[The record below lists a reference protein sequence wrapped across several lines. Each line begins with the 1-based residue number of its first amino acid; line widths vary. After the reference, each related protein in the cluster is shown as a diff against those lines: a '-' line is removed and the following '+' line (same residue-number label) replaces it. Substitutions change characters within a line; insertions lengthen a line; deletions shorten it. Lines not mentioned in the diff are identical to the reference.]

1 MAKRVEEFVYGMLT
15 EVFNAEDTA
24 PLAIE
29 AILEAGSFDLGPKS
43 ERIEDPSEWTEE
55 RIRERAGT
63 MDVTRGRPATSR
75 TDYRAG
81 DAELKGYLA
90 YDDALTVK
98 RPGVIVVH
106 EWWGHNAYARQRAEK
121 LAAAGYVALAV
132 DMYGDGRQAAHPDE
146 AGKFAAEVRNNL
158 PLARQR
164 FQAGLEVLKGNPF
177 TDPEKIAAIGYCFG
191 GGVVLQMARE
201 GADLKGAVSFHGAL
215 ESGEPAKAGAVK
227 AEIMVFNGGADKFV
241 SLDAIKA
248 FAEEMIT
255 AEAAFTFRSLPGA
268 MHSFTNPEA
277 DRLGREFKLPLAY
290 QEKADRESWREMLDF
305 FNRIFSR

>member
-1 MAKRVEEFVYGMLT
+1 MTQQEDVMLKRLT
-15 EVFNAEDTA
+15 LSLSLILTLLTPARAAVIGQEVT
-24 PLAIE
+24 
-29 AILEAGSFDLGPKS
+29 
-43 ERIEDPSEWTEE
+43 
-55 RIRERAGT
+55 
-63 MDVTRGRPATSR
+63 
-75 TDYRAG
+75 YRAG

-90 YDDALTVK
+90 YDDALAVK

-106 EWWGHNAYARQRAEK
+106 EWWGHNAYVRQRAEK

-164 FQAGLEVLKGNPF
+164 FQAGLEALKGNPF

-227 AEIMVFNGGADKFV
+227 AEILVFNGGADKFV
-241 SLDAIKA
+241 SLDAIKG
-248 FAEEMIT
+248 FAAEMIA

-290 QEKADRESWREMLDF
+290 QEKADRKSWREMLDF
-305 FNRIFSR
+305 FTRIFSR